1 MTTYPKL
8 LNMDTGI
15 HTVHHAGGPRYKVWY
30 HVNGRK
36 RYHSLPPHTMI
47 EEARAHRDELYA
59 ELMADGATEVTH
71 KDVKP
76 RGPKPGQGK
85 YIYKRPSF
93 VVRIHGKQIGA
104 YHTEDEAQ
112 VAVKSWF
119 TAENASLS
127 HGEKDA

>member
-8 LNMDTGI
+8 LNSDTGI
-15 HTVHHAGGPRYKVWY
+15 HTVHHADGTRYKVWY

-36 RYHSLPPHTMI
+36 RYLSLHPRTRI
-47 EEARAHRDELYA
+47 EEARARRDEIYA
-59 ELMADGATEVTH
+59 ELMADGATEAKH

-85 YIYKRPSF
+85 YIYKRPPF

-104 YHTEDEAQ
+104 YHTEEEAE
-112 VAVKSWF
+112 VAVK
-119 TAENASLS
+119 AQL
-127 HGEKDA
+127 DALNV